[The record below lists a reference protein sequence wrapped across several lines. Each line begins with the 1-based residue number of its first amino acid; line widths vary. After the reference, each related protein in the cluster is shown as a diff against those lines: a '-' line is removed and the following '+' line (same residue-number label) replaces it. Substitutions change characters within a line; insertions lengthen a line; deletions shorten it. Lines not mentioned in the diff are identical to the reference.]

1 MKNIYIF
8 LGPPGSGKGT
18 QTARLAERLN
28 FPHVDTG
35 SLLRANVKAQ
45 TPYGIEAKK
54 YMDQGQLVPAEIV
67 ENIIFER
74 LKENDAKNG
83 YILDGYPRSIEQA
96 LILEGIHEKLKNFW
110 HDDGANVCAIYFDVP
125 MESLIERLVNRRSC
139 SKCGEIYNL
148 INKKPQRAGI
158 CDKCGGSLIQR
169 SDDNEET
176 ARLRFETYN
185 NETYPLL
192 KYYGDKGILK
202 TINANLPIDEVWE
215 ELIKITG

>member
-1 MKNIYIF
+1 MKKVYIF

-28 FPHVDTG
+28 FPHIDTG
-35 SLLRANVKAQ
+35 SLLRSNVKEG

-54 YMDQGQLVPAEIV
+54 YMDKGQLVPAEIV
-67 ENIIFER
+67 KNIIFER
-74 LKENDAKNG
+74 LKGQDAKNG
-83 YILDGYPRSIEQA
+83 YILDGYPRSLEQA
-96 LILEGIHEKLKNFW
+96 YILEDIHGKLKEYWN
-110 HDDGANVCAIYFDVP
+110 DEGADVCAIYFDVP
-125 MESLIERLVNRRSC
+125 MESLVERLVNRRSC

-148 INKKPQRAGI
+148 INKKPSKEGV
-158 CDKCGGSLIQR
+158 CDKCGGALIQR

-176 ARLRFETYN
+176 AKLRFETYN
-185 NETYPLL
+185 NETHPLL

-202 TINANLPIDEVWE
+202 TINANAPIADVWE